1 VVWKYAKPFPDIKNI
16 KTVTWMPQND
26 ILGHPNL
33 KLFMTHGGLNSVY
46 EATYHRV
53 PMLLTP
59 LWGDQVGN
67 AAKVKLAGFGES
79 IDIKT
84 GVNFTAEMI
93 VNLINKILDD
103 PR

>member
-1 VVWKYAKPFPDIKNI
+1 MVWKYAKPFPDIKNI

-46 EATYHRV
+46 EATYHGV

-67 AAKVKLAGFGES
+67 AAKVKAAGFGES
-79 IDIKT
+79 VNIKAND
-84 GVNFTAEMI
+84 GFTAKMI
-93 VNLINKILDD
+93 VDLINKILSD
-103 PR
+103 PK